1 MQPRRSKN
9 GFLMVPRAQGISKEH
24 RPWSVPLH
32 CSTVER
38 DQVGPVMGSEYG
50 LRIWLMLK
58 RIFLFP
64 KRSQFLPLASLAH
77 AQAHVGLPQK
87 PMAALNPPL
96 GEAGQHNL
104 CAPGCTDTQRCFV
117 EALLS

>member
-58 RIFLFP
+58 RIFLFFQRDP
-64 KRSQFLPLASLAH
+64 HFFLWHRWPIHKHMLGSLRSRWLP
-77 AQAHVGLPQK
+77 
-87 PMAALNPPL
+87 
-96 GEAGQHNL
+96 
-104 CAPGCTDTQRCFV
+104 
-117 EALLS
+117 

>member
-24 RPWSVPLH
+24 HPWGVPLH

-50 LRIWLMLK
+50 
-58 RIFLFP
+58 
-64 KRSQFLPLASLAH
+64 
-77 AQAHVGLPQK
+77 
-87 PMAALNPPL
+87 
-96 GEAGQHNL
+96 
-104 CAPGCTDTQRCFV
+104 
-117 EALLS
+117 